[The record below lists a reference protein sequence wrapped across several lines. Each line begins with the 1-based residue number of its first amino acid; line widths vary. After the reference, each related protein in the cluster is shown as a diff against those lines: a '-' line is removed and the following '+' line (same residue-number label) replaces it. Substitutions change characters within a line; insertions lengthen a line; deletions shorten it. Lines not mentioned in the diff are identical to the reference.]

1 MKLLKDIME
10 NWGFVDSKQ
19 LKELVEYFPS
29 APLVIK
35 WGMREREIYKACEVA
50 KIIERVES
58 ESDDYVR
65 EVFIESKNFDKLKEV
80 LGVKA

>member
-1 MKLLKDIME
+1 ME
-10 NWGFVDSKQ
+10 NWGFVNSKQ
-19 LKELVEYFPS
+19 LKEIVEYFPHT
-29 APLVIK
+29 PLVIK

-65 EVFIESKNFDKLKEV
+65 EVFIRSENFNKLKEV
-80 LGVKA
+80 LGVEL